1 MENTD
6 NNKIISDDIFENDD
20 IESIEIVENDMHED
34 SGYQLSAGT
43 ALNENELYELSSRQ
57 NTSIIYVLGPVR
69 SGKTTFETM
78 LYECFVHK
86 IDDELWFSGSLT
98 LPGYEKRLHS
108 LRVKSGTSHVE
119 MPRTSKDEKRVYL
132 HLELLDKTTNE
143 KRSMVFADISG
154 ESFEECKAN
163 KKNLEKQLPFLDMA
177 KKIMLFMDGEA
188 LVDLKMRNNAVS
200 NVKTFLK
207 TLKSSKYYYK
217 GMNIGIIISK
227 NDYIYSKRNDNVVVF
242 IDTLADRFEEFN
254 NEFNLDIFRI
264 EAKNGAELKDEST
277 SINLINLL
285 KNILRYS
292 SSTQK
297 IGEYD
302 KGKLTNEFNKYYERM
317 FE

>member
-6 NNKIISDDIFENDD
+6 NDKIINDDIFENDD
-20 IESIEIVENDMHED
+20 IESIEIVEDDIHEE
-34 SGYQLSAGT
+34 SGYQLSVGT
-43 ALNENELYELSSRQ
+43 ALNENELYELSSRRDM
-57 NTSIIYVLGPVR
+57 SIIYVLGPVG

-132 HLELLDKTTNE
+132 HLELLDKTSNI
-143 KRSMVFADISG
+143 KRSMIFADISG
-154 ESFEECKAN
+154 ECFEECKAN

-177 KKIMLFMDGEA
+177 KNIMLFMDGEA

-227 NDYIYSKRNDNVVVF
+227 NDYIYSKLNDNVVAF
-242 IDTLADRFEEFN
+242 IDTLDERFKEFD
-254 NEFNLDIFRI
+254 NEFNLDIYRI
-264 EAKNGAELKDEST
+264 EAKNGAKLKDEST
-277 SINLINLL
+277 SINLMNLL
-285 KNILRYS
+285 KKMLRYND
-292 SSTQK
+292 STQ
-297 IGEYD
+297 ELEEAD
-302 KGKLTNEFNKYYERM
+302 KGELKNEFNKYCERM